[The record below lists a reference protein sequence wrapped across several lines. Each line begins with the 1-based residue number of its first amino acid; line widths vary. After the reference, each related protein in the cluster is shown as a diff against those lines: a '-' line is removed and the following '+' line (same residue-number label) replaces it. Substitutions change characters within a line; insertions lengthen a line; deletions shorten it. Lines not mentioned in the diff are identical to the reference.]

1 MSLISLHVSHLFH
14 AAHLHLLVPWQ
25 VAQEA
30 AAQEAAQAAA
40 QEAAAKAAQEAAFRE
55 EAMAMPASKWKALMV
70 SPATLTQVVKT
81 PATSAELV
89 AAAWELKQA
98 YQAQQVP
105 AVVASIGVRKQ
116 AYEAAKVAEEKAAAE
131 GTEASATAVT
141 QAWAAVAAATKNQAE
156 AAAEAALASGDEAV
170 WKKWQGMKLA
180 TAMDLVEELP
190 EPEKIREVTLSA
202 IDAVL
207 PAMTKLSSGMP
218 VGCYVIARMLED
230 SWQVD
235 RSIEVKA
242 MVEKGAIQALAKAM
256 EKHPLDEKVQD
267 FALFAL
273 ERILTLS
280 LDVKYLTFQI
290 PSDPSLVAAWNALES
305 VPHDMVKA
313 GVLELAAAAM
323 GKYEKNEGL
332 QAGGDVLTHQLE
344 CLQGSFESTSLVPEG
359 IEAC

>member
-1 MSLISLHVSHLFH
+1 VEGADGVAGDVDSGRENAGNVGGAGGGGLGVEAGVPG
-14 AAHLHLLVPWQ
+14 AAGAGGGGVDWG
-25 VAQEA
+25 
-30 AAQEAAQAAA
+30 
-40 QEAAAKAAQEAAFRE
+40 E
-55 EAMAMPASKWKALMV
+55 EA
-70 SPATLTQVVKT
+70 
-81 PATSAELV
+81 
-89 AAAWELKQA
+89 
-98 YQAQQVP
+98 
-105 AVVASIGVRKQ
+105 GVRGG
-116 AYEAAKVAEEKAAAE
+116 ESSGRE
-131 GTEASATAVT
+131 GGGGGDGGIGDGGHAGMGRSCK
-141 QAWAAVAAATKNQAE
+141 ATKNQAE

-170 WKKWQGMKLA
+170 WKKWQGTKLA

-207 PAMTKLSSGMP
+207 PAMTKLSSGKWAASSTNAAATASADR